1 MTGESSKADSAN
13 NTKRVLVTG
22 ASKGIGNA
30 CAQWFA
36 EQGHKVAVHYR
47 SGKEAAEEFCQR
59 FDQCEP
65 FAADLADPDAQKKL
79 IDDVCDSFGGIDVL
93 VNNAGMSLDKILLM
107 AKPEDLDRIMK
118 VNVTPVM
125 NLTKLATKKMLK
137 QRWGRV
143 IQVTS
148 VVGHTGNGGQ
158 SLYSLSKGAVSA
170 FTKSAAQELA
180 KAGITINCVAP
191 GFIKTA
197 MTDALSEDQQA
208 AILAGIPMKRIGDAS
223 EIAACVG
230 FLASDGASYVTGST
244 LHVNGGMYCA

>member
-1 MTGESSKADSAN
+1 MSTDEATGENKV
-13 NTKRVLVTG
+13 KRVLVTG
-22 ASKGIGNA
+22 ASKGIGYA
-30 CAQWFA
+30 CAEWFA
-36 EQGHKVAVHYR
+36 SRGHRVAVHYR
-47 SGKEAAEEFCQR
+47 SGQEAAESFCKKYE
-59 FDQCEP
+59 QCVP
-65 FAADLADPDAQKKL
+65 FGADLSDTDQQKKL
-79 IDDVCDSFGGIDVL
+79 IDDVAEAFDGIDVL

-107 AKPEDLDRIMK
+107 AKPSDLERILQ

-125 NLTKLATKKMLK
+125 HLTKLATKKMLK

-143 IQVTS
+143 VQVSS

-158 SLYSLSKGAVSA
+158 SLYSLSKGAISA

-191 GFIKTA
+191 GFIQTA
-197 MTDALSEDQQA
+197 MTGALTEDQQKT
-208 AILAGIPMKRIGDAS
+208 ILAGIPMQRIGDPSEVAS
-223 EIAACVG
+223 CVG